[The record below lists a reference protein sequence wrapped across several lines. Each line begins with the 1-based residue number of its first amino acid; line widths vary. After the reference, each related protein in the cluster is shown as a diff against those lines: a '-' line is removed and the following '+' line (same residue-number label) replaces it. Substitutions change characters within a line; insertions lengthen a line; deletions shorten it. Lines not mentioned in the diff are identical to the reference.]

1 MMSEQ
6 QNEATQDMTQNI
18 AQHESPED
26 DQSRLTFK
34 QTLVSVMRAS
44 FGVQN
49 RKNKVRDFQ
58 RGSPA
63 AFFFAALLFTSVFVA
78 ALVTIVVLVL
88 P

>member
-6 QNEATQDMTQNI
+6 RNDVTHPEL
-18 AQHESPED
+18 PED

-49 RKNKVRDFQ
+49 RKNKERDFQ

-63 AFFFAALLFTSVFVA
+63 AFFFAALLFTSVFVG
-78 ALVTIVVLVL
+78 ALVTIVVMVL
-88 P
+88 R

>member
-6 QNEATQDMTQNI
+6 RNDVTHDDL
-18 AQHESPED
+18 PED
-26 DQSRLTFK
+26 DQGRLSFT

-49 RKNKVRDFQ
+49 KKNKVRDFQ

-63 AFFFAALLFTSVFVA
+63 AFFVAALLFTTVFVSVLLA
-78 ALVTIVVLVL
+78 IVIMVT
-88 P
+88 

>member
-6 QNEATQDMTQNI
+6 QNDVTHQEL
-18 AQHESPED
+18 PED

-49 RKNKVRDFQ
+49 RKNKERDFQ

-63 AFFFAALLFTSVFVA
+63 AFFFAALLFTSVFVG
-78 ALVTIVVLVL
+78 ALVAIVVMVL
-88 P
+88 R